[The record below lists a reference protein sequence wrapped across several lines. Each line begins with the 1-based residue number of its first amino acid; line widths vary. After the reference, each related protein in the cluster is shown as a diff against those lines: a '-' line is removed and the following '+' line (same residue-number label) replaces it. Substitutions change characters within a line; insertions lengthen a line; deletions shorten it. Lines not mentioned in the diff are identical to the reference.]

1 MARANFSAGFEK
13 PAQLHC
19 AMPKNLSQKHI
30 ASFVY
35 RGFPIRPL
43 YQQILIGKASFQID
57 EAISDSLWLV
67 KQGMLP
73 PVLPRGKTQNQRSW
87 NLCNRRAMLQFAVHG
102 CYSTS
107 WRRLNSICEDAGF
120 SLVDCLASHRRWTR
134 STAVFPPMG
143 PAFGLHTPLCMLC
156 CD

>member
-1 MARANFSAGFEK
+1 MARAKFSAGFEK

-35 RGFPIRPL
+35 PGFPIRPL

-73 PVLPRGKTQNQRSW
+73 PVLPKRKDTKSKI
-87 NLCNRRAMLQFAVHG
+87 LESLQQEGYAAVCG
-102 CYSTS
+102 P
-107 WRRLNSICEDAGF
+107 RLLQYE
-120 SLVDCLASHRRWTR
+120 LEET
-134 STAVFPPMG
+134 
-143 PAFGLHTPLCMLC
+143 
-156 CD
+156 